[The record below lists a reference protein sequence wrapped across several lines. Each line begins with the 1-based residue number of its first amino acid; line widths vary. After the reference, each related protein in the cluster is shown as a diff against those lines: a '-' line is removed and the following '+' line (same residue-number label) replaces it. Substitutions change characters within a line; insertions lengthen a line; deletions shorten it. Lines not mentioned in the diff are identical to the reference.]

1 MKKLKL
7 SYSDKARELFEIRT
21 AREIVDL
28 AKTDFLDIATIVI
41 TADDEAL
48 LKPAV
53 AEFKIPVF
61 LIEEAGKPISDEL
74 LSKVFRVIDL
84 DKSGVQFYNDQ
95 IENAATTYENKLLPP
110 FFKALVD
117 FVEAGFGNYATPGH
131 HGGQYFCKH
140 PSGKAFVDFF
150 GENLF
155 RADLS
160 SSDVQMGDLLIHEG
174 APCDAEQYAASVFK
188 ADKTYFVLN
197 GTSGS
202 NKVVL
207 NAALAP
213 GDIILYDRNNHKSI
227 SQGALVQAGAIPVF
241 LEDARNPYGSIGGI
255 KSHCFE
261 EDYIRKLIAEKDP
274 VKAKEERPI
283 RIAVIQLGTYDGC
296 IYNARQVVDRIG
308 HLCDYILFDSAWV
321 GYEQFI
327 PMMKDCSPMLLELGP
342 NDPGIFVTQSVHKQL
357 AGISMASQIHKKD
370 RHIKGQ
376 DRYIPHKRVNNAF
389 MLHAST
395 SPCYPIFASLDV
407 NAKMHE
413 GKAGIRMWVDTV
425 KNAIEAR
432 KAVLRNCKYVRP
444 LLPKEVYGKK
454 WEDGDTEKMAND
466 LEYWKLTPGAKWHGF
481 KGYGK
486 DQYFVDPMKLQFLT
500 AGINI
505 ETGEYEE
512 NGVPAN
518 VIANYLRENGII
530 PEKTDLN
537 AVLFVLTPAETK
549 SKMDDL
555 IAKLVRF
562 EQLYEADAPMEE
574 LLPNIYAANKDVYK
588 GFTIKMLCQKMHNFY
603 KDRKVNV
610 LQERLF
616 HADYLPEWAMTAQ
629 QANFEFVANHGELIP
644 LDQAQGRIALEGALP
659 YPPGILTIH
668 PGERWSETCVNY
680 FLALQEGINLLP
692 GFTPEI
698 QGVYLETEPDGSK
711 RAYGYVLKK
720 EYDPKF
726 QK

>member
-1 MKKLKL
+1 M
-7 SYSDKARELFEIRT
+7 ARNG
-21 AREIVDL
+21 
-28 AKTDFLDIATIVI
+28 KT
-41 TADDEAL
+41 
-48 LKPAV
+48 
-53 AEFKIPVF
+53 
-61 LIEEAGKPISDEL
+61 
-74 LSKVFRVIDL
+74 
-84 DKSGVQFYNDQ
+84 
-95 IENAATTYENKLLPP
+95 
-110 FFKALVD
+110 
-117 FVEAGFGNYATPGH
+117 ATP
-131 HGGQYFCKH
+131 
-140 PSGKAFVDFF
+140 
-150 GENLF
+150 
-155 RADLS
+155 
-160 SSDVQMGDLLIHEG
+160 
-174 APCDAEQYAASVFK
+174 
-188 ADKTYFVLN
+188 
-197 GTSGS
+197 
-202 NKVVL
+202 
-207 NAALAP
+207 
-213 GDIILYDRNNHKSI
+213 
-227 SQGALVQAGAIPVF
+227 
-241 LEDARNPYGSIGGI
+241 
-255 KSHCFE
+255 
-261 EDYIRKLIAEKDP
+261 
-274 VKAKEERPI
+274 
-283 RIAVIQLGTYDGC
+283 
-296 IYNARQVVDRIG
+296 
-308 HLCDYILFDSAWV
+308 
-321 GYEQFI
+321 
-327 PMMKDCSPMLLELGP
+327 
-342 NDPGIFVTQSVHKQL
+342 
-357 AGISMASQIHKKD
+357 
-370 RHIKGQ
+370 
-376 DRYIPHKRVNNAF
+376 KRWQTTWNTGNV
-389 MLHAST
+389 
-395 SPCYPIFASLDV
+395 
-407 NAKMHE
+407 
-413 GKAGIRMWVDTV
+413 
-425 KNAIEAR
+425 
-432 KAVLRNCKYVRP
+432 
-444 LLPKEVYGKK
+444 
-454 WEDGDTEKMAND
+454 
-466 LEYWKLTPGAKWHGF
+466 TPGAKWHGF
-481 KGYGK
+481 KGYGQ

-720 EYDPKF
+720 EYDPNSRNNLNFKC
-726 QK
+726 